1 MNRQPGASLVFSI
14 GDLHPET
21 TVAHD
26 LMQDGYHA
34 LAVQEAAQRF
44 INRVQELSGRA
55 DLDGVTLLEHAFSEK
70 QPLLAF
76 SERESLR
83 EQDEHRGYQR
93 LSVGLAFA
101 VRNVLAHQAGA
112 VLDPIEAMEWLG
124 FISVMHRRLDGV
136 RQITPPSDELEQSP

>member
-1 MNRQPGASLVFSI
+1 MTRQPGASLTLSI
-14 GDLHPET
+14 SDLHPET

-26 LMQDGYHA
+26 LMRDGYHA
-34 LAVQEAAQRF
+34 LAVQEAARQF
-44 INRVQELSGRA
+44 INRVQELSGRP
-55 DLDGVTLLEHAFSEK
+55 DLDGATLLEHTFSEK
-70 QPLLAF
+70 RPLLAF

-112 VLDPIEAMEWLG
+112 VLDPIEAMEWLS

-136 RQITPPSDELEQSP
+136 RQITPPSDDSERAP